1 MEGLMCLLV
10 VIGIIGLIISG
21 CVIVYNKIKGN
32 KIESNLW
39 KLLIA
44 FGLSFVVGICF
55 YPIDDTEVED
65 KNTTTQEE
73 QVEDED
79 SYSDPSD
86 NKVEDNTEDEE
97 VVKEPKEEIEEP
109 KDTTEDENIDGYVN
123 DNPDP
128 SYNDMSVVDETVESI
143 LHSNY
148 NSSSYDVALRNDNGE
163 VKIVIIAKD
172 INLSG
177 VSEAEKEYAMSQSNI
192 IGTYDDLAETVKNVY
207 KEAGFDVSVT
217 IGLFDVN
224 VEEIYIANAY

>member
-1 MEGLMCLLV
+1 MESLMCLLV

-44 FGLSFVVGICF
+44 FGLSFVIGICF

-65 KNTTTQEE
+65 KDITTQEE

-79 SYSDPSD
+79 SQDS
-86 NKVEDNTEDEE
+86 KVEDNTEDKE
-97 VVKEPKEEIEEP
+97 VVEEPKEETEES

>member
-1 MEGLMCLLV
+1 MEGLMLLLV

-21 CVIVYNKIKGN
+21 SVIVYNKIKGN

-44 FGLSFVVGICF
+44 FGLSFVIGICF
-55 YPIDDTEVED
+55 FPIDDTEVED
-65 KNTTTQEE
+65 KDTITQKE
-73 QVEDED
+73 QVEDKD
-79 SYSDPSD
+79 DYSDPSD
-86 NKVEDNTEDEE
+86 SKVEDNTEDEE
-97 VVKEPKEEIEEP
+97 VVEEPKEETEEP

-177 VSEAEKEYAMSQSNI
+177 VSEAEKEYAMSQANI
-192 IGTYDDLAETVKNVY
+192 IGTYDNLAETVKDVY

>member
-44 FGLSFVVGICF
+44 FGLSFVIGICF

-79 SYSDPSD
+79 SQDS
-86 NKVEDNTEDEE
+86 KVEDNTEDKE
-97 VVKEPKEEIEEP
+97 VVEEPKEETEEP

-192 IGTYDDLAETVKNVY
+192 IGTYDNLAETVKNVY

-224 VEEIYIANAY
+224 VEEIYIAHAY

>member
-44 FGLSFVVGICF
+44 FGLSFVIGICF

-97 VVKEPKEEIEEP
+97 VVEEPKEETEEP

-148 NSSSYDVALRNDNGE
+148 NSSNYDVALRNDNGE

-177 VSEAEKEYAMSQSNI
+177 VSEAEKEYAMSQANI
-192 IGTYDDLAETVKNVY
+192 IGTYDNLAETVKNVY
-207 KEAGFDVSVT
+207 KEAGLSL
-217 IGLFDVN
+217 IH
-224 VEEIYIANAY
+224 I

>member
-44 FGLSFVVGICF
+44 FGLSFVIGICF
-55 YPIDDTEVED
+55 FPIDDTEVED
-65 KNTTTQEE
+65 KDTTTQEE

-79 SYSDPSD
+79 SQD

-97 VVKEPKEEIEEP
+97 VVEEPKEETEEP

>member
-21 CVIVYNKIKGN
+21 SVMVYNKIKGN

-44 FGLSFVVGICF
+44 FGLSFVIGICF

-65 KNTTTQEE
+65 KDITTQEE

-79 SYSDPSD
+79 SQDS
-86 NKVEDNTEDEE
+86 KVEDNTEDEE
-97 VVKEPKEEIEEP
+97 VVEEPKEETEEP

-148 NSSSYDVALRNDNGE
+148 SSNSYDVALRNDNGE

>member
-1 MEGLMCLLV
+1 MEGLMSLLV
-10 VIGIIGLIISG
+10 VVGIIGLIISG
-21 CVIVYNKIKGN
+21 SIMVYNKIKGN

-44 FGLSFVVGICF
+44 FGLSFVIGICF

-65 KNTTTQEE
+65 KDITTQEE

-79 SYSDPSD
+79 SQDS
-86 NKVEDNTEDEE
+86 KVEDNTEDKE
-97 VVKEPKEEIEEP
+97 VVEEPKEETEEP

-148 NSSSYDVALRNDNGE
+148 SSNSYDVALRNDNGE

>member
-1 MEGLMCLLV
+1 MESLMCLLV

-177 VSEAEKEYAMSQSNI
+177 VSEAEKEYAMSQANI
-192 IGTYDDLAETVKNVY
+192 IGTYDNLAETVKNVY

>member
-44 FGLSFVVGICF
+44 FGLSFVIGICF

-79 SYSDPSD
+79 SQDS
-86 NKVEDNTEDEE
+86 KVEDNTEDKE
-97 VVKEPKEEIEEP
+97 VVEEPKEETEEP

-177 VSEAEKEYAMSQSNI
+177 VSEAEKEYAMSQANI
-192 IGTYDDLAETVKNVY
+192 IGTYDNLAETVKNVY
-207 KEAGFDVSVT
+207 KEAGFNVSVT
-217 IGLFDVN
+217 IGVFDVN
-224 VEEIYIANAY
+224 VEEIYIAHAY

>member
-44 FGLSFVVGICF
+44 FGLSFVIGICF

-65 KNTTTQEE
+65 KDITTQEE

-79 SYSDPSD
+79 SQDS
-86 NKVEDNTEDEE
+86 KVEDNTEDKE
-97 VVKEPKEEIEEP
+97 VVEEPKEETEEP
-109 KDTTEDENIDGYVN
+109 KDTTEDESIDGYVN

>member
-1 MEGLMCLLV
+1 MCLLV

-44 FGLSFVVGICF
+44 FGLSFVIGICF

-65 KNTTTQEE
+65 KDITTQEE

-79 SYSDPSD
+79 SQDS
-86 NKVEDNTEDEE
+86 KVEDNTEDEE
-97 VVKEPKEEIEEP
+97 VVEEPKEETEEP

-177 VSEAEKEYAMSQSNI
+177 VSEAEKEYAMSQANI
-192 IGTYDDLAETVKNVY
+192 IGTYDNLAETVKNVY

>member
-21 CVIVYNKIKGN
+21 SVMVYNKIKGN

-44 FGLSFVVGICF
+44 FGLSFVIGICF

-65 KNTTTQEE
+65 KDITTQEE

-79 SYSDPSD
+79 SQDS
-86 NKVEDNTEDEE
+86 KVEDNTEDEE
-97 VVKEPKEEIEEP
+97 VVEEPKEETEEP

-148 NSSSYDVALRNDNGE
+148 SSNSYDVALRNDNGE

-177 VSEAEKEYAMSQSNI
+177 VSEAEKEYAMSQANI
-192 IGTYDDLAETVKNVY
+192 IGTYDNLAETVKNVY

>member
-44 FGLSFVVGICF
+44 FGLSFVIGICF

-65 KNTTTQEE
+65 KDITTQEE

-79 SYSDPSD
+79 SQDS
-86 NKVEDNTEDEE
+86 KVEDNTEDKE
-97 VVKEPKEEIEEP
+97 VVEEPKEETEES

-148 NSSSYDVALRNDNGE
+148 SSNSYDVALRNDNGE

-192 IGTYDDLAETVKNVY
+192 IGTYDNLAETVKNVY

>member
-44 FGLSFVVGICF
+44 FGLSFVIGICF

-65 KNTTTQEE
+65 KDITTQEE

-79 SYSDPSD
+79 SQDS
-86 NKVEDNTEDEE
+86 KVEDNTEDEE
-97 VVKEPKEEIEEP
+97 VVEEPKEETEEP

-148 NSSSYDVALRNDNGE
+148 SSNSYDVALRNDKGE

>member
-44 FGLSFVVGICF
+44 FGLSFVIGICF

-65 KNTTTQEE
+65 KDITTQEE

-79 SYSDPSD
+79 SQDS
-86 NKVEDNTEDEE
+86 KVEDNTEDKE
-97 VVKEPKEEIEEP
+97 VVEEPKEETEES

-148 NSSSYDVALRNDNGE
+148 SSNSYDVALRNDNGE

-177 VSEAEKEYAMSQSNI
+177 VSEAEKEYAMSQANI
-192 IGTYDDLAETVKNVY
+192 IGTYDNLAETVKNVY

>member
-44 FGLSFVVGICF
+44 FGLSFVIGICF

-65 KNTTTQEE
+65 KDITTQEE

-79 SYSDPSD
+79 SQDS
-86 NKVEDNTEDEE
+86 KVEDNTEDEE
-97 VVKEPKEEIEEP
+97 VVKEPKEETEEP

>member
-1 MEGLMCLLV
+1 MESLMSLLV
-10 VIGIIGLIISG
+10 VVGIIGLIISG
-21 CVIVYNKIKGN
+21 SVMVYNKIKGN

-44 FGLSFVVGICF
+44 FGLSFVIGICF

-65 KNTTTQEE
+65 KDITTQEE

-79 SYSDPSD
+79 SQDS
-86 NKVEDNTEDEE
+86 KVEDNTEDEE
-97 VVKEPKEEIEEP
+97 VVEEPKEETEEP

-148 NSSSYDVALRNDNGE
+148 SSNSYDVALRNDNGE

>member
-44 FGLSFVVGICF
+44 FGLSFVIGICF

-65 KNTTTQEE
+65 KDITTQEE

-79 SYSDPSD
+79 SQDS
-86 NKVEDNTEDEE
+86 KVEDNTEDKE
-97 VVKEPKEEIEEP
+97 VVKEPKEETEEP

>member
-1 MEGLMCLLV
+1 MEGLMSLLV

-21 CVIVYNKIKGN
+21 SVMVYNKIKGN

-44 FGLSFVVGICF
+44 FGLSFVIGICF

-65 KNTTTQEE
+65 KDTTTQEE

-79 SYSDPSD
+79 SQDS
-86 NKVEDNTEDEE
+86 KVEDNTEDEE
-97 VVKEPKEEIEEP
+97 VVEEPKEETEEP

-148 NSSSYDVALRNDNGE
+148 SSNSYDVALRNDNGE

>member
-44 FGLSFVVGICF
+44 FGLSFVIGICF

-65 KNTTTQEE
+65 KDITTQEE

-79 SYSDPSD
+79 SQDS
-86 NKVEDNTEDEE
+86 KVEDNTEDEE
-97 VVKEPKEEIEEP
+97 VVEEPKEETEEP

-148 NSSSYDVALRNDNGE
+148 SSNSYDVALRNDNGE

-192 IGTYDDLAETVKNVY
+192 IGTYDNLAETVKNVY

>member
-1 MEGLMCLLV
+1 MESLMCLLV

-21 CVIVYNKIKGN
+21 SIMVYNKIKGN

-44 FGLSFVVGICF
+44 FGLSFVIGICF

-65 KNTTTQEE
+65 KDITTQEE

-79 SYSDPSD
+79 SQDS
-86 NKVEDNTEDEE
+86 KVEDNTEDEE
-97 VVKEPKEEIEEP
+97 VVEEPKEETEEP

-148 NSSSYDVALRNDNGE
+148 SSNSYDVALRNDNGE

>member
-44 FGLSFVVGICF
+44 FGLSFVIGICF

-65 KNTTTQEE
+65 KDITTQEE

-79 SYSDPSD
+79 SQDS
-86 NKVEDNTEDEE
+86 KVEDNTEDEE
-97 VVKEPKEEIEEP
+97 VVEEP

-148 NSSSYDVALRNDNGE
+148 SSNSYDVALRNDNGE

-177 VSEAEKEYAMSQSNI
+177 VSEAEKEYAMSQANI
-192 IGTYDDLAETVKNVY
+192 IGTYDNLAETVKNVY

>member
-44 FGLSFVVGICF
+44 FGLSFVIGICF

-65 KNTTTQEE
+65 KDITTQEE

-79 SYSDPSD
+79 SQDS
-86 NKVEDNTEDEE
+86 KVEDNTEDEE
-97 VVKEPKEEIEEP
+97 VVEEPKEETEEP
-109 KDTTEDENIDGYVN
+109 KDTAEDENIDGYVN

-177 VSEAEKEYAMSQSNI
+177 VSEAEKEYAMSQANI

>member
-44 FGLSFVVGICF
+44 FGLSFVIGICF

-65 KNTTTQEE
+65 KDITTQEE

-79 SYSDPSD
+79 SQDS
-86 NKVEDNTEDEE
+86 KVEDNTEDEE
-97 VVKEPKEEIEEP
+97 VVEEPKEETEES

-148 NSSSYDVALRNDNGE
+148 SSNSYDVALRNDNGE

>member
-1 MEGLMCLLV
+1 MEGLMSLLV

-44 FGLSFVVGICF
+44 FGLSFVIGICF

-65 KNTTTQEE
+65 KDITTQEE

-79 SYSDPSD
+79 SQDS
-86 NKVEDNTEDEE
+86 KVEDNTEDEE
-97 VVKEPKEEIEEP
+97 VVEEPKEETEEP

-148 NSSSYDVALRNDNGE
+148 SSNSYDVALRNDNGE

-207 KEAGFDVSVT
+207 KEAGFDVSVK

>member
-44 FGLSFVVGICF
+44 FGLSFVIGICF

-65 KNTTTQEE
+65 KDTTTQEE

-79 SYSDPSD
+79 SYSEPSD
-86 NKVEDNTEDEE
+86 SKVEDNT
-97 VVKEPKEEIEEP
+97 EEP

>member
-1 MEGLMCLLV
+1 MESLMSLLV
-10 VIGIIGLIISG
+10 VVGIIGLIISG
-21 CVIVYNKIKGN
+21 SVMVYNKIKGN

-44 FGLSFVVGICF
+44 FGLSFVIGICF

-65 KNTTTQEE
+65 KDTITQEE

-79 SYSDPSD
+79 SQDS
-86 NKVEDNTEDEE
+86 KVEDNTEDKE
-97 VVKEPKEEIEEP
+97 VVEEPKEETEEP

-148 NSSSYDVALRNDNGE
+148 SSNSYDVALRNDNGE

>member
-44 FGLSFVVGICF
+44 FGLSFVIGICF

-65 KNTTTQEE
+65 KDITTQEE

-79 SYSDPSD
+79 SQDS
-86 NKVEDNTEDEE
+86 KVEDNTEDEE
-97 VVKEPKEEIEEP
+97 VVEEPKEETEEP

-148 NSSSYDVALRNDNGE
+148 SSNSYDVALRNDNGE

-224 VEEIYIANAY
+224 VE

>member
-1 MEGLMCLLV
+1 MEGLMSLLV

-44 FGLSFVVGICF
+44 FGLSFVIGICF

-73 QVEDED
+73 QVKDED
-79 SYSDPSD
+79 SQDS
-86 NKVEDNTEDEE
+86 KVEDNTEDEE
-97 VVKEPKEEIEEP
+97 VVEEPKEETEEP

-148 NSSSYDVALRNDNGE
+148 SSNSYDVALRNDNGE

>member
-44 FGLSFVVGICF
+44 FGLSFVIGICF

-65 KNTTTQEE
+65 KDITTQEE

-79 SYSDPSD
+79 SQDS
-86 NKVEDNTEDEE
+86 KVEDNTEDEE
-97 VVKEPKEEIEEP
+97 VVEEPKEETEEP

-177 VSEAEKEYAMSQSNI
+177 VSEAEKEYAMSQANI
-192 IGTYDDLAETVKNVY
+192 IGTYDNLAETVKNVY

>member
-10 VIGIIGLIISG
+10 IIGIIGLIISG

-44 FGLSFVVGICF
+44 FGLSFVIGICF

-65 KNTTTQEE
+65 KDITTQEE

-79 SYSDPSD
+79 SQDS
-86 NKVEDNTEDEE
+86 KVEDNTEDEE
-97 VVKEPKEEIEEP
+97 VVEEPKEETEEP

-148 NSSSYDVALRNDNGE
+148 SSNSYDVALRNDNGE

>member
-1 MEGLMCLLV
+1 MEGLMSLLV

-44 FGLSFVVGICF
+44 FGLSFVIGICF

-65 KNTTTQEE
+65 KDITTQEE

-79 SYSDPSD
+79 SQDS
-86 NKVEDNTEDEE
+86 KVEDNTEDEE
-97 VVKEPKEEIEEP
+97 VVEEPKEETEEP

-148 NSSSYDVALRNDNGE
+148 SSNSYDVALRNDNGE

-177 VSEAEKEYAMSQSNI
+177 VSEAEKEYAMRQSNI

>member
-177 VSEAEKEYAMSQSNI
+177 VSEAEKEYAMSQANI
-192 IGTYDDLAETVKNVY
+192 IGTYDNLAETVKNVY

>member
-1 MEGLMCLLV
+1 MESLMSLLV
-10 VIGIIGLIISG
+10 VVGIIGLIISG
-21 CVIVYNKIKGN
+21 SVMVYNKIKGN

-44 FGLSFVVGICF
+44 FGLSFVIGICF

-65 KNTTTQEE
+65 KDITTQEE

-79 SYSDPSD
+79 SQDS
-86 NKVEDNTEDEE
+86 KVEDNTEDKE
-97 VVKEPKEEIEEP
+97 VVEEPKEETEES
-109 KDTTEDENIDGYVN
+109 KDTTEYENIDGYVN

-148 NSSSYDVALRNDNGE
+148 SSNSYDVALRNDNGE

>member
-44 FGLSFVVGICF
+44 FGLSFVIGICF

-79 SYSDPSD
+79 SQDS
-86 NKVEDNTEDEE
+86 KVEDNTEDEE
-97 VVKEPKEEIEEP
+97 VVEEPKEETEEP

-177 VSEAEKEYAMSQSNI
+177 VSEAEKEYAMSQANI
-192 IGTYDDLAETVKNVY
+192 IGTYDNLAETVKNVY

>member
-21 CVIVYNKIKGN
+21 SVMVYNKIKGN

-65 KNTTTQEE
+65 KDITTQEE
-73 QVEDED
+73 QVEDKD
-79 SYSDPSD
+79 SYSEPSD
-86 NKVEDNTEDEE
+86 SKVKDNTEDEE

-123 DNPDP
+123 GNPDP
-128 SYNDMSVVDETVESI
+128 SYNDISGGDKTVESI
-143 LHSNY
+143 
-148 NSSSYDVALRNDNGE
+148 
-163 VKIVIIAKD
+163 
-172 INLSG
+172 
-177 VSEAEKEYAMSQSNI
+177 
-192 IGTYDDLAETVKNVY
+192 
-207 KEAGFDVSVT
+207 
-217 IGLFDVN
+217 
-224 VEEIYIANAY
+224 

>member
-1 MEGLMCLLV
+1 MESLMSLLV
-10 VIGIIGLIISG
+10 VVGIIGLIISG
-21 CVIVYNKIKGN
+21 SVMVYNKIKGN

-44 FGLSFVVGICF
+44 FGLSFVIGICF

-65 KNTTTQEE
+65 KDITTQEE

-79 SYSDPSD
+79 SQDS
-86 NKVEDNTEDEE
+86 KVEDNTEDEE
-97 VVKEPKEEIEEP
+97 VVEEPKEETEEP

-148 NSSSYDVALRNDNGE
+148 SSNSYDVALRNDNGE

-207 KEAGFDVSVT
+207 KEAGFDVSVK

>member
-44 FGLSFVVGICF
+44 FGLSFVIGICF

-65 KNTTTQEE
+65 KDITTQEE

-79 SYSDPSD
+79 SQDS
-86 NKVEDNTEDEE
+86 KVEDNTEDEK
-97 VVKEPKEEIEEP
+97 VVEEPKEETEEP

-148 NSSSYDVALRNDNGE
+148 SSNSYDVALRNDNGE

>member
-44 FGLSFVVGICF
+44 FGLSFVIGICF

-65 KNTTTQEE
+65 KDITTQEE

-79 SYSDPSD
+79 SQDS
-86 NKVEDNTEDEE
+86 KVEDNTEDKE
-97 VVKEPKEEIEEP
+97 VVEEPKEETEEP

-177 VSEAEKEYAMSQSNI
+177 VSEAEKEYAMSQANI
-192 IGTYDDLAETVKNVY
+192 IGTYDNLAETVKNVY